1 MKQIN
6 DDDLKNLSLNAILI
20 KPVQRITK
28 YSLFIDQLIKVRPIV
43 RFPAKC
49 LKKIEILPEHGRDP
63 LWLCGLDRGVAR
75 LQTSPDFHQ
84 RMQTPQGPDI

>member
-1 MKQIN
+1 LSKYESDLAISNFIKNKLKQIN

-43 RFPAKC
+43 RYLAKC

-63 LWLCGLDRGVAR
+63 L
-75 LQTSPDFHQ
+75 
-84 RMQTPQGPDI
+84 